1 MPTIQTLITF
11 FGVAVLLGLS
21 PGPDNLFVLLQS
33 AQRGWRMGLAV
44 VVGLCMGIIVH
55 TTAVALGLAAVFAA
69 SEMAFTVLKW
79 CGAAYLVYLAWGAW
93 RAPISVKEESG
104 EQATTA
110 VQAASSGD
118 LLRMVMR
125 GVVMN
130 LTNPKV
136 LIFFLAFLPQFAN
149 PALGPVAPQIF
160 AFGAVFIVATFLVFG
175 AIAIFSGVFGRLLL
189 KSARGQFWLNKI
201 TALVFVGL
209 AVKLATSQR

>member
-1 MPTIQTLITF
+1 MPTLQTLITF

-33 AQRGWRMGLAV
+33 AQRGWRMGIAV

-93 RAPISVKEESG
+93 RAPISVKDDG
-104 EQATTA
+104 DDQPAQAA
-110 VQAASSGD
+110 QAASAGD
-118 LLRMVMR
+118 FLRMVMR

-160 AFGAVFIVATFLVFG
+160 AFGAVFILATFLVFG
-175 AIAIFSGVFGRLLL
+175 AIAIFSGVFGKLLL
-189 KSARGQFWLNKI
+189 KSAKGQWWLNKI